1 MGSDTS
7 ATQAQRCPTALASPC
22 LAPPLRTA
30 LRCSAQR
37 DQRRP
42 STSAQREQAHRG
54 RRAAGKAAGL
64 DPAFSS
70 PHSHSCGAEPGCG
83 RSERLVLIR
92 SWKGT
97 HRSRGCQGRERKGNL
112 AMGFQEIGK
121 LWSSA
126 HITRVME
133 SIARRRMVCA

>member
-7 ATQAQRCPTALASPC
+7 ATQARRCPTALASPC

-54 RRAAGKAAGL
+54 RRAAGKAGLPYPYIHASTHLSFHSSIHPFIHLLLLERPDWILLSRLCTRTAAEQSLAAAGV
-64 DPAFSS
+64 S
-70 PHSHSCGAEPGCG
+70 G
-83 RSERLVLIR
+83 
-92 SWKGT
+92 
-97 HRSRGCQGRERKGNL
+97 
-112 AMGFQEIGK
+112 
-121 LWSSA
+121 WSSSGA
-126 HITRVME
+126 GRGHTGPEAVKGEKGKGI
-133 SIARRRMVCA
+133 